1 MAALEKNDPPNGGV
15 KWRFPSVHPE
25 GRKFALIAAGITG
38 IMAILGWDILGWLMV
53 GVTVWVL
60 AFFRDPIRTIPRAY
74 RILEHLYT
82 RPAVSYLMSIRR
94 VEEA

>member
-1 MAALEKNDPPNGGV
+1 MTKL
-15 KWRFPSVHPE
+15 FPDTPDHARVWV
-25 GRKFALIAAGITG
+25 FALANELSQAQH
-38 IMAILGWDILGWLMV
+38 
-53 GVTVWVL
+53 GVVTARLDEFLSAWKSHGTPV
-60 AFFRDPIRTIPRAY
+60 RGAY

>member
-1 MAALEKNDPPNGGV
+1 MACAQV
-15 KWRFPSVHPE
+15 CPSN
-25 GRKFALIAAGITG
+25 AITFG
-38 IMAILGWDILGWLMV
+38 NLREAESAVAKL
-53 GVTVWVL
+53 
-60 AFFRDPIRTIPRAY
+60 RTIPRAY

>member
-1 MAALEKNDPPNGGV
+1 MAC
-15 KWRFPSVHPE
+15 PSD
-25 GRKFALIAAGITG
+25 AITFG
-38 IMAILGWDILGWLMV
+38 NL
-53 GVTVWVL
+53 
-60 AFFRDPIRTIPRAY
+60 RDTESAVAKVRTIPRAY